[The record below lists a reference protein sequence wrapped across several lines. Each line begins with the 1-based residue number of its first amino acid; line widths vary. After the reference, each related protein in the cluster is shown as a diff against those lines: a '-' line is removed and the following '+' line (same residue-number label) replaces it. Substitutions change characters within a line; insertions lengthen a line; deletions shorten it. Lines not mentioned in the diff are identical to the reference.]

1 MAWFAIIV
9 QLLPALLKLMGLVEV
24 AFSGIPNSGAQKKEL
39 VTVAVETIIGG
50 IQTVST
56 GGQAETW
63 NRIAAPVSAIIDAA
77 ASIAFP
83 HDTTEAMRNMG
94 TP

>member
-1 MAWFAIIV
+1 MTWFALIV

-24 AFSGIPNSGAQKKEL
+24 AFSGISNSGAQKKEL
-39 VTVAVETIIGG
+39 VTAAVEAIIGG

-63 NRIAAPVSAIIDAA
+63 NRIAAPISAIIDSAA
-77 ASIAFP
+77 AIAFP
-83 HDTTEAMRNMG
+83 HDATSLVDAQR
-94 TP
+94 